1 MSNIIQD
8 EHIFKE
14 FNFARNNVQIEDVFL
29 VELHANIIEQ
39 IEGEYSN
46 VLGLFKSI
54 EYINKLV
61 VHGYLKATVRLVK
74 LEDGEP
80 HTDFSVT
87 YKGIFKCIEE
97 LREDD
102 FIKYVDLQML
112 PLLLPYIRSTISHT
126 SADMGIN
133 PPIQIPTLDV
143 IKTLKSNLVATEER
157 KEE

>member
-1 MSNIIQD
+1 MNNFIED
-8 EHIFKE
+8 GHIFEE
-14 FNFARNNVQIEDVFL
+14 FKFARNNVQIEDVFL
-29 VELHANIIEQ
+29 VELHADIIDQ
-39 IEGEYSN
+39 IEGGYTN
-46 VLGLFKSI
+46 VLGLFKTI
-54 EYINKLV
+54 KYINKQV
-61 VHGYLKATVRLVK
+61 VHGYLKATVKLVK
-74 LEDGEP
+74 EDGEA

-143 IKTLKSNLVATEER
+143 IKTIKSNLVSTEER